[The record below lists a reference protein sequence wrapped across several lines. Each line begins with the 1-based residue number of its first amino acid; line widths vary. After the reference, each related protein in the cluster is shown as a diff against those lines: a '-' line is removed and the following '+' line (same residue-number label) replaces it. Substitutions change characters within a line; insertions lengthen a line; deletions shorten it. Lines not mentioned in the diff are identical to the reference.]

1 MENPVPDRPANLN
14 AFVVGIAL
22 RAPQFE
28 PVGQRAEIA
37 LELRKH
43 VVRSPIVIRD
53 LLNDSILG
61 VLNLISE
68 AAVELLP
75 AAGGPVARRCRGNE
89 YRALIIAKKHL

>member
-37 LELRKH
+37 LERRKH
-43 VVRSPIVIRD
+43 VVGSPIVIRD
-53 LLNDSILG
+53 LLNDHIFG
-61 VLNLISE
+61 VLHSVAE
-68 AAVELLP
+68 AAVQLLP
-75 AAGGPVARRCRGNE
+75 AAVPVPRRV
-89 YRALIIAKKHL
+89 